1 VARKAE
7 PPKPVEWDI
16 HKAAA
21 KLRPLG
27 EVEATDE
34 SDALKKGAE
43 QFRLPAT
50 KLIATRRR

>member
-1 VARKAE
+1 VARKPE
-7 PPKPVEWDI
+7 TPPQSTWTI
-16 HKAAA
+16 HRAANR
-21 KLRPLG
+21 LILMG

-43 QFRLPAT
+43 HFHVPAT